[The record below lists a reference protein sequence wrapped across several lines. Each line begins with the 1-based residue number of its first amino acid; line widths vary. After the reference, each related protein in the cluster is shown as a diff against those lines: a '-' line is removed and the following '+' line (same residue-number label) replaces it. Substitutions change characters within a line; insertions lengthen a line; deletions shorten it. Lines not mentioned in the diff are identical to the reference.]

1 MRLFPMTFLT
11 LALSITGGSLLSG
24 HATANTVAST
34 AAEQLYQ
41 PQPAEM
47 QPQLAATGKQQVG
60 VTSLR
65 IINPAQLNL
74 LTQQK
79 QDREMLLEVW
89 YPAEKTL
96 ETGALAQ
103 QATYD
108 NVTKSHQ
115 PFSIQANA
123 LRDAKAKT
131 DQKYPLVVLSHG
143 YVGYRTLMFY
153 LAEHLASHGYVVAA
167 IDHPQST
174 NAEVDA
180 IKAPYAGF
188 PATLYHRSRDQQ
200 FVLSYFREHPK
211 ALEGVINTDAAAVIG
226 YSMGGYG
233 AINTVGGCFNFTE
246 QSVQAFT
253 GSKEQA
259 TNAALK
265 QLLNSCAGGQYPKT
279 AAELK
284 VDSAWKAA
292 IAIAP
297 WGGQHKLFSA
307 ETLAAIKVP
316 MLYFAGDQDDVSGY
330 EGMQWLYNQTG
341 RQDSNSKYML
351 TYHNAR
357 HNIAPH
363 PAPAIAR
370 QNKMDFGH
378 YHDASWSAQSIN
390 NINKHFALAMLDCHV
405 KAISKQCEYLK
416 LAPTPMDATAA
427 KATESSSGWLGF
439 PARYDTG
446 LSWQYQ
452 LQK

>member
-1 MRLFPMTFLT
+1 MRLFPLCFLT
-11 LALSITGGSLLSG
+11 SAAVMAGCSLFSADAK
-24 HATANTVAST
+24 ATAMPT

-41 PQPAEM
+41 PQPAQM

-65 IINPAQLNL
+65 ITNPAQLNL

-79 QDREMLLEVW
+79 QDRELLLELW

-96 ETGALAQ
+96 PTGALAQ
-103 QATYD
+103 PATYD
-108 NVTKSHQ
+108 NMTKSHQ
-115 PFSIQANA
+115 PFRIQANA

-188 PATLYHRSRDQQ
+188 PATLHHRSRDQQ
-200 FVLSYFREHPK
+200 FVLSYFRQHPK

-253 GSKEQA
+253 GSKDQA
-259 TNAALK
+259 ANAALK

-284 VDSAWKAA
+284 VDPAWKAA

-307 ETLAAIKVP
+307 EALAAIKVP

-341 RQDSNSKYML
+341 RQDSRNSSNSKYML

-363 PAPAIAR
+363 PAPAVAR
-370 QNKMDFGH
+370 QNKLDFAH

-390 NINKHFALAMLDCHV
+390 DINKHFALAMLDCHV

-416 LAPTPMDATAA
+416 LAPTPNDAAA
-427 KATESSSGWLGF
+427 KATENSSGWLGF

-452 LQK
+452 

>member
-1 MRLFPMTFLT
+1 MAGCSLFS
-11 LALSITGGSLLSG
+11 AD
-24 HATANTVAST
+24 AN

-47 QPQLAATGKQQVG
+47 QPQLAATGAQQVG

-65 IINPAQLNL
+65 ITNPAQLNL

-79 QDREMLLEVW
+79 QDRELLLELW

-96 ETGALAQ
+96 PTGALAQ
-103 QATYD
+103 RATYD

-131 DQKYPLVVLSHG
+131 GQNYPLVVLSHG

-188 PATLYHRSRDQQ
+188 PDTLYHRSRDQQ
-200 FVLSYFREHPK
+200 FVLSYFREHSE
-211 ALEGVINTDAAAVIG
+211 ALQGVINTDAAAVIG

-253 GSKEQA
+253 GSKDQA

-279 AAELK
+279 VAELK

-307 ETLAAIKVP
+307 EALAAIKVP

-390 NINKHFALAMLDCHV
+390 DINKHFALAMLDCHV

-416 LAPTPMDATAA
+416 LAPTPTDAAA
-427 KATESSSGWLGF
+427 KATENSSGWLGF

>member
-1 MRLFPMTFLT
+1 MRLFTLSFLT
-11 LALSITGGSLLSG
+11 LALSITNSLFSAF
-24 HATANTVAST
+24 ATANTGAPT
-34 AAEQLYQ
+34 AAEQLYL
-41 PQPAEM
+41 PQPAQM
-47 QPQLAATGKQQVG
+47 QPQLAATGKHLVG

-65 IINPAQLNL
+65 ITNPAQLNL

-79 QDREMLLEVW
+79 QDREMLLELW
-89 YPAEKTL
+89 YPAESTL
-96 ETGALAQ
+96 PTGVAAKP
-103 QATYD
+103 ATYD

-211 ALEGVINTDAAAVIG
+211 VLEGVINTDAAAVIG

-253 GSKEQA
+253 GSKDQA

-279 AAELK
+279 PDQLK

-297 WGGQHKLFSA
+297 WGGQHKLFSTEA
-307 ETLAAIKVP
+307 LAAIKVP

-341 RQDSNSKYML
+341 SQDSNSKYML

-370 QNKMDFGH
+370 QNKLDFGH

-390 NINKHFALAMLDCHV
+390 DINKHFALAMLDCHV

-416 LAPTPMDATAA
+416 LAPTPTDAAA
-427 KATESSSGWLGF
+427 KATENSSGWLGF
-439 PARYDTG
+439 PARYDTV

>member
-1 MRLFPMTFLT
+1 MRLFPLCFLT
-11 LALSITGGSLLSG
+11 SAAVMAGCSLFS
-24 HATANTVAST
+24 ADAKAAAMPT

-65 IINPAQLNL
+65 ITNPVQLNL

-79 QDREMLLEVW
+79 QDREMLLELW

-96 ETGALAQ
+96 PTGALAQ
-103 QATYD
+103 RATYD

-115 PFSIQANA
+115 PFRIQANA
-123 LRDAKAKT
+123 LRDAKVKT
-131 DQKYPLVVLSHG
+131 GQNYPLVVLSHG

-200 FVLSYFREHPK
+200 FVLSYFRQHPK

-253 GSKEQA
+253 GSKDQA

-284 VDSAWKAA
+284 VDPAWKAA

-307 ETLAAIKVP
+307 EALAAIKVP

-341 RQDSNSKYML
+341 SRGSNSKYML

-370 QNKMDFGH
+370 QNKLDFGH
-378 YHDASWSAQSIN
+378 YHEPSWSAQSIN
-390 NINKHFALAMLDCHV
+390 DINKHFALAMLDCHV

-416 LAPTPMDATAA
+416 LAPTPTDAAA
-427 KATESSSGWLGF
+427 KATENSSGWLGF

-452 LQK
+452 